1 MSNPRAS
8 AGGFLSVFS
17 KRILLRREWG
27 IGKGEWGIGKGE
39 WGMGNGEL
47 GMGKEVRVKVSPMDC
62 EYRRSLTLKCFI

>member
-1 MSNPRAS
+1 MGN
-8 AGGFLSVFS
+8 
-17 KRILLRREWG
+17 
-27 IGKGEWGIGKGE
+27 GEWGKGNRERGMGKGE